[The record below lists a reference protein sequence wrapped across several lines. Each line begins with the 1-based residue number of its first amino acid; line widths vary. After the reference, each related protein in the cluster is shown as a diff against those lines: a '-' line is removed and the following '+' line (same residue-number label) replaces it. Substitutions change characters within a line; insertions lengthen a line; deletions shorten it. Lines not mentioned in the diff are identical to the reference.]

1 MPYPCLPGDLAAT
14 MLTDRRVCPRELSV
28 AHAYKRRLIPIV
40 DRRFQFKYTGIV
52 LSVAASVAVVLG
64 YLLWRSY
71 IEMNEVVDLASLSP
85 EVSDKL
91 NTDDTTFVFKLTVGV
106 LGTSVL
112 VFGVMGLLITHR
124 VVGPIFVLQRHLQS
138 ILDGKYPVT
147 RPLRDGDE
155 FGAAFTTFRSVVDLL
170 RKRDEDEV
178 AKLNDAIAA
187 AKGQGLSAAHVAALQ
202 VMIDERN
209 ARLAHQG

>member
-1 MPYPCLPGDLAAT
+1 
-14 MLTDRRVCPRELSV
+14 V
-28 AHAYKRRLIPIV
+28 AQAYKRRLIPIV

-52 LSVAASVAVVLG
+52 LSVAASVSLVLG
-64 YLLWRSY
+64 YLLWQSY

-91 NTDDTTFVFKLTVGV
+91 NTDDTRFVFQLTIVV
-106 LGTSVL
+106 LATSVL
-112 VFGVMGLLITHR
+112 VFGLMGLIITHR

-138 ILDGKYPVT
+138 ILDGKYPHT

-155 FGAAFTTFRSVVDLL
+155 FGEAFTTFRAVVDHL

-178 AKLNDAIAA
+178 GKLSAAVAA
-187 AKGQGLSAAHVAALQ
+187 AKSQGLPAEHVAALEKM
-202 VMIDERN
+202 VDERN
-209 ARLAHQG
+209 TRLSNKATMPPTAA